1 MDLSGAGAVRGPRVG
16 PNVCWVRR
24 RLVRTLAA
32 PQVVRP
38 RLALEPRVADA
49 HDVAGLVGR
58 AGRVDVDTRAA
69 GENSGLLARGARPDE
84 SGGVGAVG
92 VAARAAHARGRD
104 VLLVEALVDRRYGS
118 GRLDLARCKGWV
130 GGVVV
135 RGGGLG
141 GGQGAVAVTLDRP
154 GHVLVVR
161 AGLEG
166 ILTAVE
172 GLREVLALVDDK
184 APPVRKILSSSRPS
198 CDFESNLVPGLVGS
212 RRAVLVRAP
221 TDGGKCAECW
231 GCGWRDGSIAAVGS

>member
-24 RLVRTLAA
+24 RLVRTVAA

-69 GENSGLLARGARPDE
+69 GKDSGLLARGARPDE

-92 VAARAAHARGRD
+92 GAARAGHARGRD
-104 VLLVEALVDRRYGS
+104 VLLVVALVDRRGS
-118 GRLDLARCKGWV
+118 GRLDLARGR
-130 GGVVV
+130 GSLPAGVVV

-141 GGQGAVAVTLDRP
+141 GGHGAVAVTLDRP

-161 AGLEG
+161 AGLVC

-172 GLREVLALVDDK
+172 GIREVLALVDDK
-184 APPVRKILSSSRPS
+184 APPVRKILNSSRPS

-221 TDGGKCAECW
+221 SDGGKCAECW